1 MILDRG
7 SLATYHI
14 NTHRCFMKIKNPPLG
29 APSNHMI
36 ASPFRIPANLSTISP
51 ALASGGWGGGGQ
63 MGADATPDFAE
74 LNTPLLCICKEV
86 IFRLFLRNHQNFE
99 SVIFWSTDMTSFSM
113 FMLIPMS
120 DKDGFQLSNCNDFL
134 WAS

>member
-1 MILDRG
+1 
-7 SLATYHI
+7 
-14 NTHRCFMKIKNPPLG
+14 MKIKNPPLG

-36 ASPFRIPANLSTISP
+36 ASPFRIPANLSNGSAPLSP
-51 ALASGGWGGGGQ
+51 PEDGGGGQ
-63 MGADATPDFAE
+63 VGADATPDFAE

-86 IFRLFLRNHQNFE
+86 IFRLFLRHHQNFE

-120 DKDGFQLSNCNDFL
+120 DKDGFQLSN
-134 WAS
+134 